1 MFYRIKFKAAPQE
14 FVIETIEHFILAR
27 DVIEVVRNNFKIRSE
42 LMIYENGKKL
52 QEEHYVENGK
62 TYIVRVPKPVRKQA
76 KRKKYWYR

>member
-1 MFYRIKFKAAPQE
+1 MYRIKFKAAPQE
-14 FVIETIEHFILAR
+14 FVVETIGFVLAR
-27 DVIEVVRNNFKIRSE
+27 DVLEVVRTNFKIRSE